1 MKLNLAKNQGVQKMA
16 ILKRFLQY
24 SIMVIVAIIMFFPII
39 WIISSSFK
47 PLVEF
52 NSYPPRI
59 LPSKLYLGNYKE
71 LFSQS
76 RIFIYLR
83 NTLILILGNTIGTL
97 ISSSIV
103 AYPLARMTFKGR
115 GFIFA
120 LILSTM
126 MVPSFVT
133 IIPQYI
139 LFSKLGWLDSFLPII
154 VPAFFAYPY
163 NVFLF
168 RQFYKTIPIELD
180 EAAKIDGC
188 NNWQIFTKIIAPLS
202 RSIYIT
208 IGILSSIF
216 WWNEFFIPLIY
227 INSEDLKPLS
237 VGAYSFSRTMF
248 IPRWDLFMAMSSV
261 MIIPPILLYLF
272 AKRFIIEGIKTTGI
286 K

>member
-1 MKLNLAKNQGVQKMA
+1 MKLNLDKNQGVQKMA

-24 SIMVIVAIIMFFPII
+24 SIMAIVAIIMFFPIL

-76 RIFIYLR
+76 KILMYLR

-103 AYPLARMTFKGR
+103 AYPLARMNFKGR
-115 GFIFA
+115 SFIFA

-237 VGAYSFSRTMF
+237 VGVYSFSRTMF
-248 IPRWDLFMAMSSV
+248 IPRWDLFMAMSSI